1 MNFSKSSKK
10 SNINL
15 TTALVANNASKD
27 GKKVML
33 HGRLEVHIDQ
43 AKGII
48 SKCVNT
54 TVITI
59 KLILMRR
66 HRQALKL
73 GTLILGLPNMDRG
86 SLTDAFV
93 AIKMDHDTP
102 LARTQ
107 VVVDSLDPKFNES
120 YRLDVC
126 HRIEEVV
133 LVVYD
138 QDSVTNEKIGMVK
151 FKAKDLLDGVQR
163 KQEDGYPIKSRTRSE
178 KGRLFLSIK
187 FICCSEIEKEPYDTD
202 GYFDTKQNCRMTLY
216 QDAHVP
222 KCINSENAGGMQKIC
237 PNSCWNDLY
246 STLVEAQSL
255 ICITGWSVWTKLKLF
270 RGEDSKTD
278 ERSLGEIL
286 VDKANRGVKVYV
298 MVWDEAD
305 AAQKI
310 VGMGTHDEETYN
322 YFQTTSK

>member
-1 MNFSKSSKK
+1 MNFSKSSRK
-10 SNINL
+10 SNVNQ

-33 HGRLEVHIDQ
+33 HGRLEVHIDH
-43 AKGII
+43 AKGIK
-48 SKCVNT
+48 SKYVNT
-54 TVITI
+54 PVVTI
-59 KLILMRR
+59 YIIVGHLFSKPNI
-66 HRQALKL
+66 
-73 GTLILGLPNMDRG
+73 TLILGLPNMDRG

-107 VVVDSLDPKFNES
+107 VVVDSLDPKFNEK

-138 QDSVTNEKIGMVK
+138 QDSVTNAKIGMVK
-151 FKAKDLLDGVQR
+151 FKAKDLLDGVER
-163 KQEDGYPIKSRTRSE
+163 KQGDGYPIKSRTRSE

-187 FICCSEIEKEPYDTD
+187 FISCSAIEKEPYDTD

-222 KCINSENAGGMQKIC
+222 KCMNLENTSDMQNIC
-237 PNSCWNDLY
+237 LNSCWKDLY
-246 STLVEAQSL
+246 STLVEAQNL

-286 VDKANRGVKVYV
+286 VDKANRGVKVCV

-305 AAQKI
+305 AAQNF

>member
-1 MNFSKSSKK
+1 MNFSKSSKT
-10 SNINL
+10 SNLNL

-48 SKCVNT
+48 SIYVNT
-54 TVITI
+54 TV
-59 KLILMRR
+59 LIFCLRR

-73 GTLILGLPNMDRG
+73 GALILGLPNMDRG

-163 KQEDGYPIKSRTRSE
+163 KQEDGYPIKSRTRNE
-178 KGRLFLSIK
+178 KGRLFLSIR

-202 GYFDTKQNCRMTLY
+202 GYFDTKQNCRMTANFY
-216 QDAHVP
+216 HSNQ
-222 KCINSENAGGMQKIC
+222 
-237 PNSCWNDLY
+237 
-246 STLVEAQSL
+246 LVASYHR
-255 ICITGWSVWTKLKLF
+255 SAVWLP
-270 RGEDSKTD
+270 
-278 ERSLGEIL
+278 
-286 VDKANRGVKVYV
+286 
-298 MVWDEAD
+298 
-305 AAQKI
+305 
-310 VGMGTHDEETYN
+310 
-322 YFQTTSK
+322 